1 MASAHPARIP
11 GYTLEYLYNPE
22 DIPIFTTKYREFFSA
37 LETIGI
43 PESTMSFLEFQKA
56 MALPKHS
63 RICRGVYNPSKIA
76 NETTLVLVKKDDTIV
91 GAVALDYYSHSR
103 EIYVNQICVSDEAK
117 GIGKSLIAVANDV
130 GKQLGATRVRLQVGI
145 NGTNPESNKKL
156 FDWYASQGFNYES
169 EENRAKKSLHRPKV
183 AKAIT
188 RKLRRGNKR
197 RMRRSRK
204 HNYP

>member
-1 MASAHPARIP
+1 MASTHPARIP

-22 DIPIFTTKYREFFSA
+22 DIPVFTTKYRDFFSA

-43 PESTMSFLEFQKA
+43 PQSAMSFLEFQKA
-56 MALPKHS
+56 MALPKHT
-63 RICRGVYNPSKIA
+63 RICRGFYHPSKIA
-76 NETTLVLVKKDDTIV
+76 NETILVLVKKDDTIV

-117 GIGKSLIAVANDV
+117 GIGKSLLAVANDV

-156 FDWYASQGFNYES
+156 FNWYASQGFNYES
-169 EENRAKKSLHRPKV
+169 EENKKKKSLSWPKV
-183 AKAIT
+183 SKAIT
-188 RKLRRGNKR
+188 RKTRRTSRNS
-197 RMRRSRK
+197 RRSRSRK
-204 HNYP
+204 